1 MINPPTKLAQP
12 IRMVI
17 RYFWLTGISRDHAV
31 KHTYQPLVVASIALL
46 RFNKMA
52 SISVVFLIIATPFSQ
67 FLVRAILTREKQNYV
82 NIFIEIRSYEHL

>member
-31 KHTYQPLVVASIALL
+31 KHTYQPLVVGIDSL
-46 RFNKMA
+46 
-52 SISVVFLIIATPFSQ
+52 
-67 FLVRAILTREKQNYV
+67 
-82 NIFIEIRSYEHL
+82 IEI